1 MCTVSHF
8 IRCSALGVSI
18 SAYSKGTFRGS
29 FTKKGVSSSGKQVDT
44 PESNCGT
51 HYDAFVHSRTY
62 LILGNDLDLASVSNG
77 GSVPHDSHGLRFG
90 HSVR

>member
-1 MCTVSHF
+1 MPIVKVRLEGLLQKRVFH
-8 IRCSALGVSI
+8 
-18 SAYSKGTFRGS
+18 FRGS
-29 FTKKGVSSSGKQVDT
+29 RSTRRSLT
-44 PESNCGT
+44 AARIT